1 MKRTASVL
9 LLAAT
14 VVGCTGGYAGQSYT
28 PVVDVYNSGRDPNL
42 YAADLQYCQMLA
54 EQESQVRSGAMGAGV
69 GALTGAGLGAIGG
82 SIHGG
87 GNVAEGAALG
97 ALAGVLGGALYGGQQ
112 ANVNRQGIVMSC
124 LSGRGWVVVGR

>member
-1 MKRTASVL
+1 MKRASCIL

-14 VVGCTGGYAGQSYT
+14 VVGCTGGYAGQSYQ
-28 PVVDVYNSGRDPNL
+28 PAVDVYGSGKDPNL

-69 GALTGAGLGAIGG
+69 GALTGAGAGAIGG
-82 SIHGG
+82 AIHGG

-124 LSGRGWVVVGR
+124 LRERGWRVIGR